1 MFVCF
6 QQKWFNSRHVYHLSV
21 SYFCAIGRPVTDLLI
36 NNICEV
42 FNGKIAPAR
51 DKPVITLLEYI
62 REYCMKRIVVVQ
74 GIIDKTDGPLT
85 PTAAKIL
92 EKIKSEA
99 ESLRV
104 IWNGGVKYQVTGAWG
119 DQCVV
124 NVQDKVCTCRKWE
137 LTGIPCKHA
146 VAACWNM
153 GLNGIQVGPP
163 ESWVHSCYW
172 LSTWKEVYS
181 HLVEPIRG
189 SNYWEKT
196 THATELLP
204 PKHHVQVGRPK
215 KKRRRSKYEDAPCV
229 DSGKLTKRG
238 RVITCRL
245 CGNAGHNKTTC
256 KGQGQPPRKGN
267 Y

>member
-1 MFVCF
+1 MSFKCCIF
-6 QQKWFNSRHVYHLSV
+6 SI
-21 SYFCAIGRPVTDLLI
+21 IGRAGSDLLI

-62 REYCMKRIVVVQ
+62 REYCMKRIVVVNAV
-74 GIIDKTDGPLT
+74 IDKTDGPLT
-85 PTAAKIL
+85 PTASRIL
-92 EKIKSEA
+92 ERIKAEA
-99 ESLRV
+99 ESMKVL
-104 IWNGGVKYQVTGAWG
+104 WAGGVKYQVTGDWG

-124 NVQDKVCTCRKWE
+124 NVQEKNCSCRKWE
-137 LTGIPCKHA
+137 LTGIPCKHV

-163 ESWVHSCYW
+163 ESWVAPCYW
-172 LSTWKEVYS
+172 LSTWREVYS
-181 HLVEPIRG
+181 HLVDPIRG

-196 THATELLP
+196 TNATELLP

-215 KKRRRSKYEDAPCV
+215 KKRRRSKFEDAPPV
-229 DSGKLTKRG
+229 QNGKLTKRG
-238 RVITCRL
+238 RVITCTL
-245 CGNAGHNKTTC
+245 CRKAGHNKATC
-256 KGQGQPPRKGN
+256 KGQGQAPTKGS

>member
-1 MFVCF
+1 M
-6 QQKWFNSRHVYHLSV
+6 
-21 SYFCAIGRPVTDLLI
+21 
-36 NNICEV
+36 
-42 FNGKIAPAR
+42 
-51 DKPVITLLEYI
+51 
-62 REYCMKRIVVVQ
+62 
-74 GIIDKTDGPLT
+74 
-85 PTAAKIL
+85 
-92 EKIKSEA
+92 
-99 ESLRV
+99 

-137 LTGIPCKHA
+137 LTGIPCRHA

-153 GLNGIQVGPP
+153 GLNAIEVGPP

-196 THATELLP
+196 THAIELLP

-256 KGQGQPPRKGN
+256 KGQGQPPRKGSYYIFIVMFFYCFKFGTFFN
-267 Y
+267 LFSYVGFNKSGARQPKGNGSAHAGPSSAVQGGDVAAEAGPRSSVQGVSGASQAGPSSSV